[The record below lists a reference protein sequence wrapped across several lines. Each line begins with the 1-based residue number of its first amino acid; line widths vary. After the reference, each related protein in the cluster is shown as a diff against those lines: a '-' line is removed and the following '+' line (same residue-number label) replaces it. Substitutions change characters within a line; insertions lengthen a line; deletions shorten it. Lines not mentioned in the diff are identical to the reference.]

1 MKTAQEWEQEFDI
14 LYNSINSNVAPALD
28 SYEKSVLLTMAQE
41 QVVKALY
48 TGSTDG
54 GFEASEQTRRFLN
67 NLVCNK
73 SLTCGKMDNG
83 KLIYPTGI
91 FKGYLY
97 ELPNDLLFII
107 QELLSTNVTKNN
119 AKLVIPT
126 THDEIYKVMQNPFK
140 APSDTRAL
148 RLDVGSNQVEIIG
161 GASNDKYIVSY
172 LRKPY
177 PIILEDLSNST
188 DFINGT
194 QVPHKDICELDESL
208 HREILTTAISL
219 AQSIY
224 LANSKE

>member
-1 MKTAQEWEQEFDI
+1 MKSAQEWEQEFDI

-107 QELLSTNVTKNN
+107 QELLSTNVTNNN

-161 GASNDKYIVSY
+161 GASNDRYIVSY

>member
-14 LYNSINSNVAPALD
+14 LYNSINSNVAPSLD

-54 GFEASEQTRRFLN
+54 GFEASEANRRHLDT
-67 NLVCNK
+67 LVKEDTLQSNGPGEFGMIYLIPSEVLYIVYEAIHGSSCCNK
-73 SLTCGKMDNG
+73 LGQ
-83 KLIYPTGI
+83 IVVPT
-91 FKGYLY
+91 
-97 ELPNDLLFII
+97 
-107 QELLSTNVTKNN
+107 S
-119 AKLVIPT
+119 
-126 THDEIYKVMQNPFK
+126 HDEFYKTYHNPFK
-140 APSDTRAL
+140 GPSATRAL
-148 RLDVGSNQVEIIG
+148 RLDIGPDTVEIVG
-161 GASNDKYIVSY
+161 GNGDYFIRY

-177 PIILEDLSNST
+177 PIILEDLSGT
-188 DFINGT
+188 LDYINGE
-194 QVPHKDICELDESL
+194 QLPLPNICELDESL

>member
-54 GFEASEQTRRFLN
+54 GFEASEANRRHLDT
-67 NLVCNK
+67 LVKEATLKSKQNGKFGLIYSIDPEVLYIVYEAITCDSCCNK
-73 SLTCGKMDNG
+73 LGQ
-83 KLIYPTGI
+83 IVVPT
-91 FKGYLY
+91 
-97 ELPNDLLFII
+97 P
-107 QELLSTNVTKNN
+107 
-119 AKLVIPT
+119 
-126 THDEIYKVMQNPFK
+126 HDEFYKTYHNPFK
-140 APSDTRAL
+140 GPNSTRAL
-148 RLDVGSNQVEIIG
+148 RLDVGPDTVEIVG
-161 GASNDKYIVSY
+161 GTGDYFIRY

-177 PIILEDLSNST
+177 PIILEDLSGTT
-188 DFINGT
+188 DYINGKQT
-194 QVPHKDICELDESL
+194 PHSNVCELDEAL